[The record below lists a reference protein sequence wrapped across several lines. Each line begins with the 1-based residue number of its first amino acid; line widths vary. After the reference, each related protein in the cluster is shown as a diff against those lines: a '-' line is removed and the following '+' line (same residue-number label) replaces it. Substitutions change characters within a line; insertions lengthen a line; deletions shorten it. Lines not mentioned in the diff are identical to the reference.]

1 MTQAGAGHLTRRDV
15 LGLLALGAAT
25 GLQLRSLQAQSAE
38 LPSLP
43 MAQAL
48 KAWRT
53 GGWVLVMRH
62 EQTVPGLGDPPG
74 FRLDQCATQRN
85 LSAQGI
91 ERARALGE
99 QIRQG
104 GVRFSQVRSSQ
115 WCRCVDTA
123 KAMLG
128 DSQTVQ
134 VWAPLNSFF
143 DDRSTAAAQTQELRA
158 AMRALG
164 SGEVWLWVTHQVNI
178 TALTGVVPA
187 MGEGL
192 ALRMVQGPGQ
202 PVPEMKP
209 EFRWHG

>member
-1 MTQAGAGHLTRRDV
+1 MTRAVHHMTRRDV
-15 LGLLALGAAT
+15 LRAVAGGLLTQALLTHTSLTQAADI
-25 GLQLRSLQAQSAE
+25 
-38 LPSLP
+38 PSLP

-62 EQTVPGLGDPPG
+62 EQTVPGIGDPPG
-74 FRLDQCATQRN
+74 FQLDQCATQRN

-99 QIRQG
+99 QIRRG

-123 KAMLG
+123 KAMLT
-128 DSQTVQ
+128 DKESVQ

-143 DDRSTAAAQTQELRA
+143 DDRSTAAMQTQELRT

-164 SGEVWLWVTHQVNI
+164 ANEVWLWVTHQVNI

-192 ALRMVQGPGQ
+192 ALRMGREPGQ
-202 PVPEMKP
+202 QELEMKP